1 MVIITFDFSA
11 EKLQSYILWITD
23 SCSSCT
29 PQTLS
34 TALGHAT
41 YRHTVTKLQW
51 LDVLVLDYGRNL
63 LLLDVNKTKEMLTD
77 FKRKRKDTPPVGC

>member
-1 MVIITFDFSA
+1 MVMITFDFSA

-41 YRHTVTKLQW
+41 YRHCDKAAV
-51 LDVLVLDYGRNL
+51 
-63 LLLDVNKTKEMLTD
+63 
-77 FKRKRKDTPPVGC
+77 VGCTSAGLREESPSGCESDKRDAD

>member
-1 MVIITFDFSA
+1 MVMITFDFSGD
-11 EKLQSYILWITD
+11 KLQSYILWITD

-34 TALGHAT
+34 AALGHAPH
-41 YRHTVTKLQW
+41 RHTVTKLQW

-63 LLLDVNKTKEMLTD
+63 LLLNVNKTKEMLTD
-77 FKRKRKDTPPVGC
+77 FKRKRKATPPVGC